1 MAWVNFGW
9 VRVLSGLCDDAK
21 AGRSVRSR
29 AAIFTKSRGK
39 MRIGKLWSVGLAV
52 LLAVGGA
59 ARAQGGGEHRGPTSG
74 ARSGRGELQVYF
86 VDVEGGQSTLFV
98 MPGGESL
105 LVDTGSPDSRN
116 PAAPRDASRI
126 AAVCK
131 LAGVTKIDNL
141 VVTHYHSDHVG
152 GLPQLVGM
160 VPVGRFIDHG
170 VNREGADVQGG
181 ASTIAGYDAYQKVLA
196 EGHAEHL
203 TVKPGDLLPVKA
215 MRVEVVSGDGE
226 VISKPLAA
234 GGEQNAACAASPLK
248 DAENTENDRSLGMV
262 ITFGKLRILDLG
274 DMTWNKERP
283 LMCPVDKLGKVDVY
297 IVSHHGLTNSGSPAL
312 VDAIAPRVAI
322 MDNGPRKGGSPATFE
337 TIEGSSRLKDLWQ
350 LHTAEGSDAKH
361 NVAESRIANLPGPDA
376 GNTLK
381 LTGRMDGSLAVTNG
395 RTGETVEYPA
405 P

>member
-1 MAWVNFGW
+1 
-9 VRVLSGLCDDAK
+9 
-21 AGRSVRSR
+21 
-29 AAIFTKSRGK
+29 
-39 MRIGKLWSVGLAV
+39 MRIGKLWSVGLVV
-52 LLAVGGA
+52 LLALGGA

-74 ARSGRGELQVYF
+74 TQSGRPANGGGELRIYF

-98 MPGGESL
+98 ASTGESL

-131 LAGVTKIDNL
+131 LAGVTRIDNL

-203 TVKPGDLLPVKA
+203 TVKPGDVLPVKA

-226 VISKPLAA
+226 VIARPLAA
-234 GGEQNAACAASPLK
+234 GGEQNPYCATSPLK
-248 DAENTENDRSLGMV
+248 DAEGTENDRSLGLV

-274 DMTWNKERP
+274 DLTWNKERG
-283 LMCPVDKLGKVDVY
+283 LMCPVDKLGKMDVY

-322 MDNGPRKGGSPATFE
+322 EDNGPRKGGSPATFE

-381 LTGRMDGSLAVTNG
+381 LTGRMDGSIAVTNG

>member
-1 MAWVNFGW
+1 
-9 VRVLSGLCDDAK
+9 
-21 AGRSVRSR
+21 
-29 AAIFTKSRGK
+29 
-39 MRIGKLWSVGLAV
+39 MRIGKPKMWSLGLAV
-52 LLAVGGA
+52 LLALGSV
-59 ARAQGGGEHRGPTSG
+59 ARAQSMGEHRGPTSGSQGIGEHRGPNSG
-74 ARSGRGELQVYF
+74 ARSGRGELKVYF

-116 PAAPRDASRI
+116 PTAPRDASRI

-170 VNREGADVQGG
+170 ENREGAEVQGG
-181 ASTIAGYDAYQKVLA
+181 ASTVAGYNAYQKVLGEVGA
-196 EGHAEHL
+196 EPTGSGPRIDGYTAWQKKMLGAEHL
-203 TVKPGDLLPVKA
+203 VVKPGDVLPVKA
-215 MRVEVVSGDGE
+215 MKVEVVSGDGE

-248 DAENTENDRSLGMV
+248 AAEGTENDRSLGLV

-274 DMTWNKERP
+274 DLTWAKERA

-297 IVSHHGLTNSGSPAL
+297 IVSHHGLVNSGSPAL

-322 MDNGPRKGGSPATFE
+322 MDNGTRKGGAPATFD
-337 TIEGSSRLKDLWQ
+337 TIMGSSRLKDLWQ

-361 NVAESRIANLPGPDA
+361 NVAEPRIANLPGPDA

-381 LTGRMDGSLAVTNG
+381 LTGRMDGSISVTNG